1 MSELSAPEGTTK
13 PLTDRQMKAVYMRAC
28 GDSWDQISKKLG
40 CTVRTLE
47 NWRKHPAW
55 NQFLEAKRKEWVEEY
70 ELTFSRMMP
79 EVAQKHRQLVRSQS
93 EAIAMRAVDSA
104 HTNHVRCV
112 KEAETKTEV
121 QELRELVLALTEQ
134 LSQQRANG

>member
-1 MSELSAPEGTTK
+1 
-13 PLTDRQMKAVYMRAC
+13 MRAC
-28 GDSWDQISKKLG
+28 GDSWDQISKKLD

-55 NQFLEAKRKEWVEEY
+55 DKFLEAKKKEWVEEY

-79 EVAQKHRQLVRSQS
+79 EVAIKHQQLIHSNS

-104 HTNHVRCV
+104 HANHVRCV
-112 KEAETKTEV
+112 KEAETKSEV
-121 QELRELVLALTEQ
+121 QMLTEMVQALTEQ
-134 LSQQRANG
+134 LAQERAKG